1 MLRPPM
7 AFAQSGS
14 ANLAVAA
21 EKAPTSSTAP
31 DDPMA
36 PSRIPAVSIILA
48 LALLLVFLVIA
59 VYVPRPSPR
68 QLWVFR
74 LLLSL
79 AAAACG
85 ATVSSLFPLEMVPWK
100 RVFLAAIGGLILFFL
115 VFRIDP
121 LGMTPG
127 GKRSGEKA
135 EEGKRG

>member
-1 MLRPPM
+1 M
-7 AFAQSGS
+7 AFAQ
-14 ANLAVAA
+14 AEWTTLALAA
-21 EKAPTSSTAP
+21 EKAPASATSS

-36 PSRIPAVSIILA
+36 PSRIPAASIILA
-48 LALLLVFLVIA
+48 LSLLLVFLVVA

-68 QLWVFR
+68 QLSVFR

-100 RVFLAAIGGLILFFL
+100 RVLLAAIGGSILFFL
-115 VFRIDP
+115 VFRTDP

-127 GKRSGEKA
+127 GERSGEKA